1 MIFEPD
7 IFSNKT
13 PIWNRIDNKEI
24 NLFIDICKHIPKLYI
39 SDIADVYYSGA
50 FEINSSNYRIES
62 TDGKSILLK
71 KWPLGTEEKSVE
83 KIQRLTNWLYDK
95 NIPVPY
101 SGSFVDKSFV
111 LLFNGAIW
119 SFNIFNDGDYFSGLS
134 NELESL
140 AKVTGKLAITLFD
153 LPSELTPEKGPLHLS
168 VNDDLIITKMASER
182 ANWASYFGEEYT
194 SLLNLHW
201 DYIYSTWKDLYK
213 KDLICG
219 PIVPCHF
226 DMHPHN
232 LIAKDGEIVAVL
244 DFDSCKKIPLGYSL
258 AFNALKQCRQFL
270 SLNKEIINYNEVK
283 NNYLDILI
291 SEIKLEEIYQYDFL
305 SLSKAEVMRRICLI
319 FRINLMDNNSKWN
332 HVLPIQIAHLYESD
346 KLFKK

>member
-7 IFSNKT
+7 IFSKKT
-13 PIWNRIDNKEI
+13 PVWNRIKAKDANI
-24 NLFIDICKHIPKLYI
+24 FRDLCNHIPRLYVL
-39 SDIADVYYSGA
+39 DIAAVYYSGA
-50 FEINSSNYRIES
+50 FEINSNNYRIES
-62 TDGKSILLK
+62 TDGKCILLK
-71 KWPLGTEEKSVE
+71 KWPLGTKEKSVD

-101 SGSFVDKSFV
+101 SGSFLDSSFV

-119 SFNIFNDGDYFSGLS
+119 SFNLFNKGDYFSGLS
-134 NELESL
+134 NELESV
-140 AKVTGKLAITLFD
+140 AKVTGKLANTLFD
-153 LPSELTPEKGPLHLS
+153 LPSDLAPEKGPLHLS
-168 VNDDLIITKMASER
+168 ENDDFIITKMASER
-182 ANWASYFGEEYT
+182 ANWADHFGEENT

-201 DYIYSTWKDLYK
+201 DYICTTWNNLYK
-213 KDLICG
+213 NDLTCG

-270 SLNKEIINYNEVK
+270 SLNKEKTSYKEVVDI
-283 NNYLDILI
+283 YLRNLI
-291 SEIKLEEIYQYDFL
+291 SEIPLEEVSSYDFL
-305 SLSKAEVMRRICLI
+305 SLSKVEVMRRICLI